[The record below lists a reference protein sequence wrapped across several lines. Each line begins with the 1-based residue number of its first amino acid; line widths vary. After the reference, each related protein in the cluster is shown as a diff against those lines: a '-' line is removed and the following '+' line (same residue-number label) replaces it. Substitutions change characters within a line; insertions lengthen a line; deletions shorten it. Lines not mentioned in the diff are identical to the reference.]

1 MLQVIFLGKREAMNK
16 YKNNVLGFTLIE
28 LMISLVIV
36 AIISAV
42 AYPSYRENV
51 RRSNRAEVRALILE
65 NAQYMERFFTENN
78 SYLQTSG
85 VTPTAPVLPNLVSP
99 RGATGTKVNYNLAFS
114 ATPARSAVTYSI
126 DAVPANVM
134 ATDACATYTYNQ
146 LGQKGTSG
154 TLGAGMTTELCWS
167 K

>member
-1 MLQVIFLGKREAMNK
+1 MIVRKEFNMR
-16 YKNNVLGFTLIE
+16 GFTLIE

-51 RRSNRAEVRALILE
+51 RRSSRAEVRALILE
-65 NAQYMERFFTENN
+65 NAQFMERFFTENN

-85 VTPTAPVLPNLVSP
+85 AAPTAPVLPNLVSP
-99 RGATGTKVNYNLAFS
+99 RGATGSKINYNIAFS
-114 ATPARSAVTYSI
+114 ALPARSATTFSI
-126 DAVPANVM
+126 EAVPANKM
-134 ATDACATYTYNQ
+134 AADACATFTYNQ

-154 TLGAGMTTELCWS
+154 TLGSGVTTESCWS

>member
-1 MLQVIFLGKREAMNK
+1 MRNHKINMQ
-16 YKNNVLGFTLIE
+16 GFTLIE

-36 AIISAV
+36 AIISAI

-78 SYLQTSG
+78 SYLQTAG
-85 VTPTAPVLPNLVSP
+85 AAPTAPVLPNLVSP

-114 ATPARSAVTYSI
+114 ALPAQSATTFSI
-126 DAVPANVM
+126 DAVPANAM
-134 ATDACATYTYNQ
+134 AADACATYTYNQ

-154 TLGAGMTTELCWS
+154 TLGAGMTTDACWS

>member
-1 MLQVIFLGKREAMNK
+1 MHRKIAVR
-16 YKNNVLGFTLIE
+16 GFTLIE
-28 LMISLVIV
+28 LMVTV
-36 AIISAV
+36 AIISIISAI

-85 VTPTAPVLPNLVSP
+85 AAPTAPVLPNLVSP
-99 RGATGTKVNYNLAFS
+99 RGATGAKVNYTLAFS
-114 ATPARSAVTYSI
+114 ALPARSATTFSI
-126 DAVPANVM
+126 DAVPTNYM
-134 ATDACATYTYNQ
+134 ASDACATYTYNH

-154 TLGAGMTTELCWS
+154 TLGAGMTTDSCWS